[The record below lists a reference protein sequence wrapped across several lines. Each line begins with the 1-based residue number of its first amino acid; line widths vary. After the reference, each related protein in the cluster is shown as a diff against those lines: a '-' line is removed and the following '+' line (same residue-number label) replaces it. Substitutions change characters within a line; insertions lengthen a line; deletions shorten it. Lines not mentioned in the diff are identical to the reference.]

1 MLFETG
7 EDVLHWYDKEER
19 VLTPAFLETIP
30 WDKVKETPL
39 APELAPVLRYM
50 RDIETFT
57 TMYADELR
65 RTPTGKDPVVKRFME
80 RWETEETLHGELLNR
95 FLNEAGFVT
104 PSDWK
109 DQSFAAI
116 SPEYRRSAKLTTSIT
131 NLVGKNF
138 SAVHMTW
145 GAIQELS
152 TLSGYERLWHLAE
165 HPVLEKILRAIV
177 REEARHALFYWSL
190 ARIRLAESKWRQ
202 ELAKFLV
209 NHFWTPVGQGAKPKA
224 DTDYVIKTVFQ
235 GKEGLALMDSRVT
248 KRIQQLPG
256 FDHFTKLTERIAEV
270 VGGGSP
276 IENLQPLIPVS
287 E

>member
-39 APELAPVLRYM
+39 ASELAPVLRYM

-116 SPEYRRSAKLTTSIT
+116 SPEYRRSAKLTTGIT

-145 GAIQELS
+145 GGRFKSSRRFRDMSVCGIWQS
-152 TLSGYERLWHLAE
+152 IPCWKRFCERLCG
-165 HPVLEKILRAIV
+165 KRRATRYFIGV
-177 REEARHALFYWSL
+177 W
-190 ARIRLAESKWRQ
+190 
-202 ELAKFLV
+202 LV
-209 NHFWTPVGQGAKPKA
+209 SVWQNRSGAKSWPSFWSTIFGRRLDKGPSLRL
-224 DTDYVIKTVFQ
+224 T
-235 GKEGLALMDSRVT
+235 
-248 KRIQQLPG
+248 RIM
-256 FDHFTKLTERIAEV
+256 
-270 VGGGSP
+270 
-276 IENLQPLIPVS
+276 
-287 E
+287 